1 MEFNQLQ
8 MAAMVKAGNAM
19 ALADGKV
26 EEKELAVI
34 STGLMRF
41 GIVGNQ
47 VDLILQ
53 LADAL
58 KPIDMISTL
67 SSMSLEQK
75 KFVCGYLSTIMASD
89 ADIDESEL
97 KLWRFFS
104 GIAGFPEMT
113 LAEASAFW
121 LNK

>member
-58 KPIDMISTL
+58 K
-67 SSMSLEQK
+67 
-75 KFVCGYLSTIMASD
+75 
-89 ADIDESEL
+89 
-97 KLWRFFS
+97 
-104 GIAGFPEMT
+104 
-113 LAEASAFW
+113 
-121 LNK
+121 

>member
-8 MAAMVKAGNAM
+8 MTAMVKAGNAM

-34 STGLMRF
+34 SAGLMKF

-58 KPIDMISTL
+58 KPVDMISTL
-67 SSMSLEQK
+67 SCMTLEQK

-89 ADIDESEL
+89 ANIDESEI
-97 KLWRFFS
+97 KMWRFFS
-104 GIAGFPEMT
+104 EMAGFPQMT
-113 LAEASAFW
+113 VAEASVFW
-121 LNK
+121 LEH

>member
-104 GIAGFPEMT
+104 EIAGLPEMT